1 MLPSPNMVFM
11 TRMRAK
17 IHALGIAAFAV
28 TLAGCVTAPPPVQ
41 LLDRAQ
47 SEIRAARASG
57 AATTAP
63 MDLAEAERR
72 LAAAQQF
79 AANKDFGKATASA
92 EEAEAAAA
100 TARARA
106 RLAQLNQQINEK
118 TTLNQQLQADLERR
132 QAAAAAAQQAALAPL
147 PAPASSTALPAA
159 GSSAALPAAGS
170 SAGANA
176 PVMLP
181 SIQLGQPTVPPP
193 ASAGEPASAGSAGGQ
208 P

>member
-1 MLPSPNMVFM
+1 MVFM

-17 IHALGIAAFAV
+17 IHALGFAGLTALAA
-28 TLAGCVTAPPPVQ
+28 TLAGCATAPPPVQ
-41 LLDRAQ
+41 LMDRAQ
-47 SEIRAARASG
+47 SEIRAARAAG

-63 MDLAEAERR
+63 EVLAEAERR

-79 AANKDFGKATASA
+79 AASKDFGKATASA

-100 TARARA
+100 TAHARA
-106 RLAQLNQQINEK
+106 QLAQLNRQINEK

-132 QAAAAAAQQAALAPL
+132 QAAAAAAQQAAMAPL
-147 PAPASSTALPAA
+147 PAPAGSTALPAA

-170 SAGANA
+170 SAPDSG
-176 PVMLP
+176 PVTLP
-181 SIQLGQPTVPPP
+181 SIQLGQPSVPAP
-193 ASAGEPASAGSAGGQ
+193 ASAGEPASAGTSGGQ